1 MSCNEPGSVTGKVA
15 MKLQIK
21 LCLLCMAAFVLLS
34 ACSKKSDSHES
45 SGMPVARPFK
55 DLRDLPG
62 TIANVTLTSNTVRID
77 ESTTH
82 RILKSIGSDGDIF
95 VFDNSDQR
103 IQNLHEGQISLL
115 DDVAVRKVL
124 AVTKKDNLIIVGTD
138 HASLTDFIQQG
149 QLKWTA
155 PIKFGS
161 LFSAKD
167 SSVPSRSAPSM
178 WFIPNGTVYAAGTEL
193 SYSGKVDDWDTSMRV
208 TPSSNR
214 LDVAFKVFKSH
225 EGMTVMTSAK
235 GYLKDF
241 LSSADIQ
248 VAQGDLSNFSYYA
261 TDLNGELDVQY
272 AATRDGEAAG
282 FDKPN
287 IKLPPLAK
295 IPMPIDGIPFML
307 TINANLILKPGFGAK
322 KEAASGSFQITYNGD
337 EGFQV
342 KGGSPQSSSTID
354 GSGTIGRVQTA
365 SLAPHAILIG
375 LAAPKITLSLGMQS
389 AMDVLQQAFPSSLAD
404 SLSDFLANTSAGKWA
419 KKKMNSSFKTEASA
433 YVQTVAVGTM
443 TSEGSLGLLPC
454 KLTRLLLQFEGGAD
468 AYLLGQ
474 KSADK
479 HLMIAKKEFV
489 VREPDVKACGD
500 K

>member
-1 MSCNEPGSVTGKVA
+1 MN
-15 MKLQIK
+15 LQAK
-21 LCLLCMAAFVLLS
+21 LCLLCMAAVVLLS
-34 ACSKKSDSHES
+34 GCSKKDAPHQT
-45 SGMPVARPFK
+45 SGIPVARPFK

-77 ESTTH
+77 DSTTH

-103 IQNLHEGQISLL
+103 IQNLREGQVFLL
-115 DDVAVRKVL
+115 DNVAVRKVL
-124 AVTKKDNLIIVGTD
+124 AVAKKDNLIIVGTD
-138 HASLTDFIQQG
+138 YASLTDFIQQG
-149 QLKWTA
+149 QLKWSA

-161 LFSAKD
+161 LLAAKD
-167 SSVPSRSAPSM
+167 SPPPLNSSASST
-178 WFIPNGTVYAAGTEL
+178 WFIPDGTVYAAGTEL
-193 SYSGKVDDWDTSMRV
+193 SYSGKVDDWDTNMKV

-214 LDVAFKVFKSH
+214 LDMEFKVFKSFQ
-225 EGMTVMTSAK
+225 GMTVMTSAK

-241 LSSADIQ
+241 LSSADIE
-248 VAQGDLSNFSYYA
+248 VAQGDLSNFSYDA
-261 TDLNGELDVQY
+261 TDLNGELNVQY

-282 FDKPN
+282 IDKPN

-295 IPMPIDGIPFML
+295 IPMPIGGIPFIL

-322 KEAASGSFQITYNGD
+322 KEAASGSFQVTYNGD

-354 GSGTIGRVQTA
+354 GTGTIGKVATA

-404 SLSDFLANTSAGKWA
+404 SLSDFLANSSAGKWA
-419 KKKMNSSFKTEASA
+419 KKKLNSTFKTEAAA

-443 TSEGSLGLLPC
+443 TSEGSLGLFPC

-474 KSADK
+474 KAADK

>member
-1 MSCNEPGSVTGKVA
+1 
-15 MKLQIK
+15 MKLRTR
-21 LCLLCMAAFVLLS
+21 LCVVCMAAFVLLS
-34 ACSKKSDSHES
+34 GCSKKSAVPES

-82 RILKSIGSDGDIF
+82 QILKSISSDGDIF
-95 VFDNSDQR
+95 VFDNSDSR
-103 IQNLHEGQISLL
+103 VQNLHEGQIFLL
-115 DDVAVRKVL
+115 DNVAVRKVL
-124 AVTKKDNLIIVGTD
+124 AVAKKDNLIIVGTD
-138 HASLTDFIQQG
+138 YASLTDFIQQG

-167 SSVPSRSAPSM
+167 SSAPARPAPIM
-178 WFIPNGTVYAAGTEL
+178 WLIPNGTVYAAGTEL
-193 SYSGKVDDWDTSMRV
+193 SYSGKVDDWDTSMSV

-214 LDVAFKVFKSH
+214 LDVAFKVSRSNQ
-225 EGMTVMTSAK
+225 GMSVMTSAK
-235 GYLKDF
+235 GFLKDF

-248 VAQGDLSNFSYYA
+248 VDQGDLSNFSYNA
-261 TDLNGELDVQY
+261 TNLNGEVNVQY

-282 FDKPN
+282 IDKPN

-307 TINANLILKPGFGAK
+307 TINAALILKPGFGAK

-342 KGGSPQSSSTID
+342 KGGNPQSSSKIEGN
-354 GSGTIGRVQTA
+354 GSIGRGQSA

-375 LAAPKITLSLGMQS
+375 VAAPKIILSLGMQS

-404 SLSDFLANTSAGKWA
+404 SLGDFLANSSAGKWA
-419 KKKMNSSFKTEASA
+419 KKKMNSTFKTEASA

-443 TSEGSLGLLPC
+443 ASEGSLGLLPC

-474 KSADK
+474 KTADK